1 MNNQCSISQPFIN
14 EDDIMIANTSNEK
27 ENQIKALDDFQKKV
41 EMEMKKEQSKQETST
56 QPEIQNQKTPIKKDD
71 PKFDE
76 IKNIQ
81 DTKKRVS
88 QAEALFLK
96 YGFSY

>member
-1 MNNQCSISQPFIN
+1 ML
-14 EDDIMIANTSNEK
+14 
-27 ENQIKALDDFQKKV
+27 QIDFQKKV

-76 IKNIQ
+76 IKNILGSEIVQ
-81 DTKKRVS
+81 NLDETKW
-88 QAEALFLK
+88 ELK
-96 YGFSY
+96 KQGFEGINKFIQTSSKGS